1 MKMETNI
8 VYQEDC
14 IEGMK
19 KIPSNSIDLV
29 LTDPPYGIT
38 ACEWDKPIDLEKW
51 WVEIKR
57 IIKPNGA
64 IIMTASQPFT
74 TDLINSN
81 REWFK
86 YELIWDKVFGVSAIN
101 SKFRPMTSHENILV
115 FYSKSPVFNKQLLD
129 RTEKRPSNP
138 KMRKSEIDKR
148 GYILKDTEF
157 VNSDKKN
164 PVSVISINRFSK
176 EINPLNRIH
185 PTQKPVELFKWL
197 IKSYSNENQLVLDCF
212 GGSGT
217 TAIACIETNRKYIL
231 FENNPQYFKIIN
243 DRIQSAKSQTQ
254 LSKESC
260 PNGEFNMGLEVSPS
274 ATPKSSP
281 TEMTSPNPNIICN
294 FKNPLV
300 SREQLN
306 KQGVTYGR

>member
-38 ACEWDKPIDLEKW
+38 ACEWDKLIDLKKW

-57 IIKPNGA
+57 VIKPNGA
-64 IIMTASQPFT
+64 IVMTASQPFT

-86 YELIWDKVFGVSAIN
+86 YEIIWCKGKGSNFSLVKKQPLRI
-101 SKFRPMTSHENILV
+101 HEDILV
-115 FYSKSPVFNKQLLD
+115 FQ
-129 RTEKRPSNP
+129 EKMWYNPQMEKVEGKIRNQKKEVEEREWRGTNRPSDVNHFKKIKYSDDYNP
-138 KMRKSEIDKR
+138 EFTYPKSLIYFPNHLEKHH
-148 GYILKDTEF
+148 K
-157 VNSDKKN
+157 S
-164 PVSVISINRFSK
+164 
-176 EINPLNRIH
+176 H

-212 GGSGT
+212 AGSGT
-217 TAIACIETNRKYIL
+217 TAIACIETNRKYIC

-243 DRIQSAKSQTQ
+243 DRIKSAKSQTQ
-254 LSKESC
+254 LSNESC
-260 PNGEFNMGLEVSPS
+260 PNGEFNKDYQETSEEVSQIPNG
-274 ATPKSSP
+274 
-281 TEMTSPNPNIICN
+281 TSDNPDIKCN
-294 FKNPLV
+294 KIKVL
-300 SREQLN
+300 Q
-306 KQGVTYGR
+306 